1 MVIHYLDE
9 LGLERFIMTSKSN
22 YQMIHD
28 MLKRNNYVIIS
39 ETYD

>member
-1 MVIHYLDE
+1 MTIHYQDE
-9 LGLERFIMTSKSN
+9 LGLDRVIITSKSN
-22 YQMIHD
+22 YKLIHD

>member
-1 MVIHYLDE
+1 MTIHYLDE
-9 LGLERFIMTSKSN
+9 LGLGRVIITSKSN
-22 YQMIHD
+22 CKLIHN